1 MISIKNVKDGG
12 VAYIFGAE
20 YVDVAKAL
28 FPQFAQRLLG
38 VDEKPLVSKGNELNG
53 IRKRIE
59 RSLPSPQKTGA
70 SYNRLKGLSDEKAAS
85 ELISIL
91 YEKIG
96 KSDPVRLRPFYTEV
110 ESTLGVQFSRLH
122 KQRLNAPKAQN
133 GKYPYRKMDTIL
145 LHASREAVLE
155 IAENYVFG
163 GDRM

>member
-20 YVDVAKAL
+20 YTEIAKSL
-28 FPQFAQRLLG
+28 FPQFAQRLLD
-38 VDEKPLVSKGNELNG
+38 VEEKPSVSGGIELSD
-53 IRKRIE
+53 IRNRVEKA
-59 RSLPSPQKTGA
+59 LPTPRKADPT
-70 SYNRLKGLSDEKAAS
+70 YNRLKGLSDEKAAS

-122 KQRLNAPKAQN
+122 KQRLSAPKAQN
-133 GKYPYRKMDTIL
+133 GKYPHRKMDTIL

-163 GDRM
+163 G